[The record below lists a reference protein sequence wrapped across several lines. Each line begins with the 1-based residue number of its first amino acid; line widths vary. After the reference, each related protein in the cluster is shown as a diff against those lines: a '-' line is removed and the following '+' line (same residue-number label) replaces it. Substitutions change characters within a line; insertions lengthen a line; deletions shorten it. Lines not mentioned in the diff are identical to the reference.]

1 MQCLNSTL
9 TVKRNLNLTL
19 SYCGLSLCVSNAEHY
34 LHSTEVLEDNTPV
47 PRFVLSLLHFSTQNQ
62 YFATKGIL
70 MIGWQISNDLDID

>member
-1 MQCLNSTL
+1 MD
-9 TVKRNLNLTL
+9 
-19 SYCGLSLCVSNAEHY
+19 LSLCVSNAEHY

-70 MIGWQISNDLDID
+70 TIGWQINDDQDINLSNR